1 MDIAKEISELDE
13 EQIKIHT
20 TYLGGGFGRR
30 GETDFV
36 KQSLIIAKELG
47 KPVKVTWMREEDMQH
62 GFYRPASMSR
72 FQIGLNKEGLPVSWN
87 NQLASPSIL
96 KRFFAPMAW
105 FNIDRLS
112 TEGADDFPYAIED
125 FNLDFTEVD
134 SGVPVGFWHS
144 VGSSFNAFLL
154 KVQ

>member
-1 MDIAKEISELDE
+1 MDAAKEITELDE

-36 KQSLIIAKELG
+36 KHSLILAKELG

-72 FQIGLNKEGLPVSWN
+72 FQIGLNKEGLPVYWN
-87 NQLASPSIL
+87 NQLPL
-96 KRFFAPMAW
+96 
-105 FNIDRLS
+105 LQ
-112 TEGADDFPYAIED
+112 
-125 FNLDFTEVD
+125 
-134 SGVPVGFWHS
+134 
-144 VGSSFNAFLL
+144 FLNVFL
-154 KVQ
+154 HQWPGLT